1 MAQRVRQADC
11 KQCHEQPLGGPRLPV
26 QPPFCRPGSRSSGW
40 CPLVGTCL
48 CRGAVIFHPLPLL
61 CGFAAWNALPPTF
74 QVSPPSQPST
84 PPPPL
89 GCLPRPSRADTPKTL
104 LALSTPSTQNLSSG
118 SSRRVTFCLYRDT
131 SGAYLLSPNRCT
143 LLGLGEPPID
153 MESTLVSVGNSQV
166 RRGII
171 IRYGLNLEVTLYS
184 AVGDLTCPRLFIW
197 CYLLRE
203 WFRSTFWLPQCLQ
216 WTKVHGW
223 HIRSPLSPES
233 GNKMHLF

>member
-1 MAQRVRQADC
+1 MAQRVRQADR

-89 GCLPRPSRADTPKTL
+89 GCLPRPSRAETPKTL

-118 SSRRVTFCLYRDT
+118 SSRRVTFCLYRNT
-131 SGAYLLSPNRCT
+131 SGAYLLSPNRTQVCSSRLT
-143 LLGLGEPPID
+143 STNLISPHLEGGGGDFLFNEETQAWRRQGICSRSQW
-153 MESTLVSVGNSQV
+153 ES
-166 RRGII
+166 
-171 IRYGLNLEVTLYS
+171 
-184 AVGDLTCPRLFIW
+184 
-197 CYLLRE
+197 LRSHPAKCFNALSE
-203 WFRSTFWLPQCLQ
+203 LH
-216 WTKVHGW
+216 K
-223 HIRSPLSPES
+223 SPL
-233 GNKMHLF
+233 KRVLLAL